1 MTITSST
8 TTTSRT
14 KNNSDTDTEKPVTC
28 NRKTRTYSRTQRI
41 KVTTVGKA
49 ISTSSRKNS
58 TQEKQRYGNC
68 SKCKESDVNMK
79 ILGEHVERLEQLVN
93 DLAKTAKCDDRS
105 STYSGQKLRCLPD
118 LSNCSLEDLQK
129 LMINTTNI
137 MFPQKSSKVVDK
149 SSNEQVCKTVPIPVL
164 KANFHAEPMEDVSY
178 ISNDKSPISK
188 LNAFRQDSG
197 FSESKAGID
206 HC

>member
-28 NRKTRTYSRTQRI
+28 NRKTRTYTRTQRI
-41 KVTTVGKA
+41 KVTTLGKT
-49 ISTSSRKNS
+49 INSSSRKNS
-58 TQEKQRYGNC
+58 TQEKRYGNC
-68 SKCKESDVNMK
+68 SKCKENESNVE
-79 ILGEHVERLEQLVN
+79 LLSEHVERIERLV
-93 DLAKTAKCDDRS
+93 DDFAKTAK
-105 STYSGQKLRCLPD
+105 
-118 LSNCSLEDLQK
+118 
-129 LMINTTNI
+129 I
-137 MFPQKSSKVVDK
+137 MFPQKSSKVVGK
-149 SSNEQVCKTVPIPVL
+149 SGNEQVCKTVPIPVL
-164 KANFHAEPMEDVSY
+164 KADFHAEPMEDISY
-178 ISNDKSPISK
+178 IPNDKSPMSK